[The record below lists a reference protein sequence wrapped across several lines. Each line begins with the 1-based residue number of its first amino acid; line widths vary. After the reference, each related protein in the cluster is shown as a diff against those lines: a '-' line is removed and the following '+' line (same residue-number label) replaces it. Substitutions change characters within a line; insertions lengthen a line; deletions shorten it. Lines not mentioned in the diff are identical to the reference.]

1 MKVRLL
7 ALIPVD
13 LKEMLDPFAT
23 VAAAAIVAQGGVP
36 IDAIILGQEPGQEDA
51 DAALAAG
58 ATRVWLV
65 SHPGFAFGA
74 DSEQLVAAFAEAL
87 CAPGLDDAGDAA
99 LMLLPAGGTGEEIA
113 ARLAMRTGGVP
124 LGRCTG
130 IKFSDQGLIVT
141 RAAYGGRAVA
151 TYLARGGACFATMQV
166 SRTEKSVRATQKI
179 GSEIRRMSLVRPL
192 PGVEHIARKTVGE
205 RLAPLDGA
213 KIVVCGGRGIG
224 SADGFKVMEQLAA
237 CLDGA
242 VGASLQA
249 VDEGWAP
256 VARQIGQ
263 SGKYVTADVY
273 IGVGVS
279 GTPQHLAGVSPDT
292 RIVAINN
299 DAGADI
305 FRFAELGVVADWKEV
320 LPAVIEQLRSG
331 QKSEHGSGS

>member
-13 LKEMLDPFAT
+13 LKDMPDPFAA
-23 VAAAAIVAQGGVP
+23 VAAAAIAAQDGVP
-36 IDAIILGQEPGQEDA
+36 IDAIVLGQAPGQEDA
-51 DAALAAG
+51 GAALAAG
-58 ATRVWLV
+58 AARVWLV
-65 SHPGFAFGA
+65 SHPALASPA
-74 DSEQLVAAFAEAL
+74 DSEQLVAALAEAL
-87 CAPGLDDAGDAA
+87 CAPGLDDARNAA
-99 LMLLPAGGTGEEIA
+99 LILLPAGGTGEEIA

-130 IKFSDQGLIVT
+130 IKLSDQGLIVT
-141 RAAYGGRAVA
+141 RAVYGGRAVA
-151 TYLARGGACFATMQV
+151 THLARGGACFATMQAP
-166 SRTEKSVRATQKI
+166 RTEKSARAARTV
-179 GSEIRRMSLVRPL
+179 GSEIRRISLVRPL
-192 PGVEHIARKTVGE
+192 PGVEHITRNNVGE
-205 RLAPLDGA
+205 RLAPLEGA
-213 KIVVCGGRGIG
+213 KVVVCGGRGIG
-224 SADGFKVMEQLAA
+224 SADGFKVMAQLAA

-263 SGKYVTADVY
+263 SGKYVTAELY

-305 FRFAELGVVADWKEV
+305 FRFAEIGVVADWKEV
-320 LPAVIEQLRSG
+320 LPAVIEQMRSG
-331 QKSEHGSGS
+331 RTSEHGSGS